1 MLAVLASIMTELLT
15 DLSTKCPPGNAGLF
29 EQDFLAVC
37 IALENTVSVRL
48 VGLGCV
54 VGIRSICQ
62 IPSFVCLEVAGV
74 IINCM
79 VTINVGIEIV
89 TNICRKQ
96 SPYELLECQNQHEKW
111 SSHLLVRLLPSLKPC
126 MTSPKP

>member
-1 MLAVLASIMTELLT
+1 MLAVLALVMTELLT
-15 DLSTKCPPGNAGLF
+15 DFSTKCSPGNTGLLK
-29 EQDFLAVC
+29 QDFLAVC

-48 VGLGCV
+48 VRLGCV
-54 VGIRSICQ
+54 VGIGSICQ
-62 IPSFVCLEVAGV
+62 IPGFVCLEIAGI

-79 VTINVGIEIV
+79 VAINVGIEIV

-96 SPYELLECQNQHEKW
+96 SPYVLLECQKSIDESQA
-111 SSHLLVRLLPSLKPC
+111 HLLVRLLPSLKPC

>member
-1 MLAVLASIMTELLT
+1 MSAVLALVMTELLT
-15 DLSTKCPPGNAGLF
+15 NFSTKCSPGNARLF

-37 IALENTVSVRL
+37 IALEHTMSVRL
-48 VGLGCV
+48 VCLGCV
-54 VGIRSICQ
+54 VGSGSICQ
-62 IPSFVCLEVAGV
+62 IPGFVCFEIAGI

-96 SPYELLECQNQHEKW
+96 SPYELLECQNQHENW
-111 SSHLLVRLLPSLKPC
+111 PSHLLVRLLPSLKPC
-126 MTSPKP
+126 ITSPKP